1 MKLSMK
7 KKRGGKTFKRK
18 KLAIYILEDRS
29 GTHDF
34 HNVGFQT
41 NMTFLIPPGK
51 SLFDKTPAP
60 SERKQRKSFCRCQKE
75 STKPVPVANTK
86 NAFQT
91 PSPEPSGCH
100 HDHVDHSFAIPYL
113 DVTSEFVTHA
123 EAEPTLRKDGKPPTK
138 AFGQRHFSKSVQ
150 KRRSPE
156 VPLKSLPHNV
166 SMNSHSSID
175 STKPIGDLRKAKR
188 QDKYYKDSSFHPVH
202 GPAQRH
208 SESFAYFFPEDYF
221 EGVRTKIPLSWPTPN
236 GLTATKAREICH
248 QILANSTIGLACK
261 GLLARHLD
269 EAIDICLLDL
279 QLKDDTAWARALIAL
294 LENECERR
302 VLGSRKG
309 EFPVGNQPS
318 AALEE
323 ILAAL
328 QCPCTELGCQCP
340 AGHSSH
346 HCSSAKKPALEITA
360 LENGGLCDVR
370 ASACSRIRVFGLGF
384 RESPSLHCQVTRLI
398 VSLAWL
404 HNEQTGSIWSIMSSE
419 DDFCLTQVTN
429 DGVQYSNSRVLT
441 LYDALCQFCQFHPTA
456 LCKLKENTCNIDG
469 LCYGEGEPSPT
480 SPCLLCEPDIS
491 KFTWSVNEN
500 NLPPV
505 FQAPSSQLLTFIG
518 ENFVYQLIAV
528 DPEGS
533 AVLFILEAGPRDARL
548 SPAGLLLWKVDSEEM
563 QTFEFTVSDECNA
576 QSRYS
581 IEVGVK
587 PCSCL
592 SGGTCVTN
600 IKYPPGLGEYL
611 CLCPNGFDGE
621 FCQEDVRDCKSNPC
635 GSGTCVDSVGSYFC
649 QCPPGLGGNTSLR
662 GCSDLP
668 LCGKS
673 SQLCLWAPKLG
684 SIECQWLPAP
694 SSDSGHGKCPQSIPG
709 MHGGTQCEP
718 PCEHGGTC
726 LPHNTCSCAYGFVG
740 PRCETMVCSRHCHN
754 GGVCVSPDECQC
766 RHGWSSPSCET
777 AVCNPV
783 CLNGGVCVR
792 PNTCSCPS
800 GFYGPQCQRAVCI
813 PPCKNGGHCV
823 RTNVCSCAEGYTGRR
838 CQKSELHISLCF
850 PTVP

>member
-1 MKLSMK
+1 
-7 KKRGGKTFKRK
+7 
-18 KLAIYILEDRS
+18 
-29 GTHDF
+29 
-34 HNVGFQT
+34 
-41 NMTFLIPPGK
+41 
-51 SLFDKTPAP
+51 
-60 SERKQRKSFCRCQKE
+60 
-75 STKPVPVANTK
+75 
-86 NAFQT
+86 
-91 PSPEPSGCH
+91 
-100 HDHVDHSFAIPYL
+100 
-113 DVTSEFVTHA
+113 
-123 EAEPTLRKDGKPPTK
+123 PTG
-138 AFGQRHFSKSVQ
+138 
-150 KRRSPE
+150 E
-156 VPLKSLPHNV
+156 
-166 SMNSHSSID
+166 
-175 STKPIGDLRKAKR
+175 LRKAKR
-188 QDKYYKDSSFHPVH
+188 QDNYFKDSSFHPVH

-221 EGVRTKIPLSWPTPN
+221 EGVRMKIPLSWPTPN
-236 GLTATKAREICH
+236 GLTATKAQEICH

-261 GLLARHLD
+261 GLLAKHLD

-279 QLKDDTAWARALIAL
+279 QLKDDVAWARALIAL

-318 AALEE
+318 AAWEE

-346 HCSSAKKPALEITA
+346 HGSTAKKPALEITA

-370 ASACSRIRVFGLGF
+370 ASECSRIRVFGLGF
-384 RESPSLHCQVTRLI
+384 RDSPSLHCQVTRLI
-398 VSLAWL
+398 HLNGEWL
-404 HNEQTGSIWSIMSSE
+404 SREEESTKADFLSSE
-419 DDFCLTQVTN
+419 AVDCQIPLLNITEAVHFVAGDEPFARWQVKVTN

-441 LYDALCQFCQFHPTA
+441 LYDALCQLCQFHPTA

-469 LCYGEGEPSPT
+469 LCYGEGESSPT

-621 FCQEDVRDCKSNPC
+621 FCQEDIRDCKSNPC
-635 GSGTCVDSVGSYFC
+635 GSGTCVDSVGSYSC
-649 QCPPGLGGNTSLR
+649 QCPPGLGGNTSLF
-662 GCSDLP
+662 
-668 LCGKS
+668 
-673 SQLCLWAPKLG
+673 A
-684 SIECQWLPAP
+684 
-694 SSDSGHGKCPQSIPG
+694 
-709 MHGGTQCEP
+709 
-718 PCEHGGTC
+718 
-726 LPHNTCSCAYGFVG
+726 
-740 PRCETMVCSRHCHN
+740 
-754 GGVCVSPDECQC
+754 
-766 RHGWSSPSCET
+766 
-777 AVCNPV
+777 
-783 CLNGGVCVR
+783 
-792 PNTCSCPS
+792 
-800 GFYGPQCQRAVCI
+800 
-813 PPCKNGGHCV
+813 
-823 RTNVCSCAEGYTGRR
+823 
-838 CQKSELHISLCF
+838 SL
-850 PTVP
+850 